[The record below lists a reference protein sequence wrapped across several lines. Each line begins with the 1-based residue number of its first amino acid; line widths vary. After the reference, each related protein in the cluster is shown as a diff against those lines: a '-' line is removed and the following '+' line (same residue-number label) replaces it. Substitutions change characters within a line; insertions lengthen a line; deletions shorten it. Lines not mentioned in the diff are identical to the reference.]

1 MAGMKGFLIFLF
13 VLAGM
18 LTVLGCNSGNRVVN
32 TPAVES
38 AVTATSEVAA
48 PPSKEAPEPSPDP
61 TSTQLP
67 PASTV
72 RSDPTV
78 LPVQTVSE
86 PTPGPTPAPA
96 PAPTT
101 APTPAP
107 TNEPTPTV
115 AAPAAPATATM
126 AIPAPTETSVS
137 TESVKVT
144 NPLPAPVFTKLTS
157 DGEFSEELQSA
168 FTGILTGE
176 FGALREKMGLS
187 AAVYQ
192 KGKVWSKALG
202 MAKDS
207 VPMETTTPV
216 GVKSSSKTFLSALV
230 LTQIEDG
237 LYGLDDCTCVL
248 LADHPGYLS
257 LNKSLIPDRTVR
269 QLLTMTSGYADQEAG
284 SPESYAILVSPG
296 WEPADSL
303 ALVTDPPDEP
313 GEFRYNG
320 IVNSYLLGMVAEHM
334 SGEDLYTLYR
344 KELLDPIS
352 VQATLLPVVGVPP
365 GMAHPYAETANYGGS
380 GGFGDLIQIGIWSDV
395 NFVEADGRHAW
406 AAAGM
411 VSTAENMARW
421 AYELYSPRGSA
432 VSRQVQS
439 ALLGSFMDE
448 TVTFAGSPHKYGFHV
463 AQKEY
468 ELSDG
473 TVLISYGHPGGGSGT
488 SSSLIYFPELDLSIS
503 ILANSEINYLL
514 GSCAERTEY
523 PPDPF
528 ECITRKFLNAFSGL
542 SGAAN
547 TQQATASAVDPS
559 DPPKIAVSNH
569 IDLDPFNSITKL
581 RSAYGHDYTV
591 GDSEHDPEWK
601 SCRSMKHYFDA
612 YTYDQRSSQDFGSY
626 DTAGN
631 VKYYAPAAGELRD
644 VQTNEFS
651 PGETEYQF
659 NIISAEYPSMNFTFM
674 HVDLI
679 EELRNG
685 GLVEAGQHIGYV
697 VRPQGQGE
705 IVTWIN
711 LGGGMVKNISFFDV
725 MTDEVFAEYLARGIE
740 SRSQMTITKEERDA
754 NPVACSSEN
763 QGGKFTA
770 TGDEQAFNLW
780 QSGPDNWVFLTR

>member
-1 MAGMKGFLIFLF
+1 
-13 VLAGM
+13 
-18 LTVLGCNSGNRVVN
+18 
-32 TPAVES
+32 
-38 AVTATSEVAA
+38 
-48 PPSKEAPEPSPDP
+48 
-61 TSTQLP
+61 
-67 PASTV
+67 
-72 RSDPTV
+72 
-78 LPVQTVSE
+78 
-86 PTPGPTPAPA
+86 
-96 PAPTT
+96 
-101 APTPAP
+101 
-107 TNEPTPTV
+107 
-115 AAPAAPATATM
+115 
-126 AIPAPTETSVS
+126 
-137 TESVKVT
+137 VKVT
-144 NPLPAPVFTKLTS
+144 KPLPAPVFTKLTS

-176 FGALREKMGLS
+176 FDALTKKMGLS

-269 QLLTMTSGYADQEAG
+269 QLLTMTSGYADKRAG
-284 SPESYAILVSPG
+284 GPDSYAILVSPG

-303 ALVTDPPDEP
+303 GLVKDPPDEP
-313 GEFRYNG
+313 GEFRYND

-365 GMAHPYAETANYGGS
+365 GMAHPYAETAVYGGS
-380 GGFGDLIQIGIWSDV
+380 GGFGDLTQIGIWSDV

-411 VSTAENMARW
+411 VSTAENMSRW
-421 AYELYSPRGSA
+421 AYELFSPEGSA
-432 VSRQVQS
+432 VTSEVRTQ
-439 ALLGSFMDE
+439 LEESFSDE
-448 TVTFAGSPHKYGFHV
+448 TVILAGTQQKYGFHV
-463 AQKEY
+463 AKKEHP
-468 ELSDG
+468 LANGSSV
-473 TVLISYGHPGGGSGT
+473 TTYGHPGGGSG
-488 SSSLIYFPELDLSIS
+488 SSSVLFYVPSLDLAIS
-503 ILANSEINYLL
+503 ILANSEVGHLL
-514 GSCAERTEY
+514 GSCAERIELGVN
-523 PPDPF
+523 PF
-528 ECITRKFLNAFSGL
+528 DCITRQFLDAFGGL
-542 SGAAN
+542 SGTAN
-547 TQQATASAVDPS
+547 TQQASTSSVDPS
-559 DPPKIAVSNH
+559 NPPKIAVSNH
-569 IDLDPFNSITKL
+569 IDLDPFTSITKL
-581 RSAYGHDYTV
+581 RSAYGHGYTV

-612 YTYDQRSSQDFGSY
+612 YTYNQRSSQDFGSY

-631 VKYYAPAAGELRD
+631 VKYYAPAAGELRSIS
-644 VQTNEFS
+644 TNEFS

-659 NIISAEYPSMNFTFM
+659 TIISAEYPSMNFTFM

-679 EELRNG
+679 EELRAG

-697 VRPQGQGE
+697 VRPYGQGE

-725 MTDEVFAEYLARGIE
+725 ISDEVFAEYQARGIE
-740 SRSQMTITKEERDA
+740 SRSQMTITREERDA
-754 NPVACSSEN
+754 NSIACHPDN
-763 QGGKFTA
+763 GGGKFIA